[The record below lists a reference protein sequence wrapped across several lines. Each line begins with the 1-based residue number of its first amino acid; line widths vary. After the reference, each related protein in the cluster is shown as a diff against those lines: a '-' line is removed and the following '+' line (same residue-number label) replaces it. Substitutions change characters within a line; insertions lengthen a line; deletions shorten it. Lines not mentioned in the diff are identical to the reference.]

1 MLLAF
6 WRHGSNAALGGLIVL
21 AALLDLLGVWP
32 VHPWLVILGAALFL
46 GSEYGF
52 HRYAFHARPVVRLPF
67 ILKLQH
73 RLHYDHHADPA
84 RLDLLFLP
92 LWFVAPNFL
101 LTGAIA
107 WLIWPEPAA
116 IGALLAGTSAAI
128 LYYEWVH
135 YVAHIPYR
143 PRTAWGRTMKKYH
156 LWHHFK
162 NEFLWFGV
170 TNPGFDVLG
179 RSYRPVDEVIATGT
193 TRDIA
198 GAGPKI

>member
-1 MLLAF
+1 MLREF
-6 WRHGSNAALGGLIVL
+6 WRHGSNAALGAVILL
-21 AALLDLLGVWP
+21 AGLLDLAGVWP
-32 VHPWLVILGAALFL
+32 VHPLLFILGAALFF

-52 HRYAFHARPVVRLPF
+52 HRYAFHARPARQLPF
-67 ILKLQH
+67 ILNLQH
-73 RLHYDHHADPA
+73 RLHYDHHTDPA

-101 LTGAIA
+101 VTGGLA
-107 WLIWPEPAA
+107 WLVWPHPAS

-143 PRTAWGRTMKKYH
+143 PRTAWGRYIKKYH

-170 TNPGFDVLG
+170 TNPGFDFLL
-179 RSYRPVDEVIATGT
+179 RSYQPVDEVAATGT
-193 TRDIA
+193 TRDVA
-198 GAGPKI
+198 GLGPKT